1 MDKAAPPGEIVY
13 GRIESGLCR
22 LRPSDD
28 FSKAEKILA
37 NGALP
42 ESLTSGTAPAVPG
55 GGASL
60 SEVARFHLK
69 LGIRPG
75 FERRFLRMSFE
86 KRFPAFARGT
96 TVGRAYLGVRILD
109 CCNGDFEPESQG
121 LLRD

>member
-28 FSKAEKILA
+28 LSKAEKILA

-86 KRFPAFARGT
+86 KRFPAFARGPQSVARISASEFLT
-96 TVGRAYLGVRILD
+96 AATAILSLKVR
-109 CCNGDFEPESQG
+109 GF
-121 LLRD
+121 